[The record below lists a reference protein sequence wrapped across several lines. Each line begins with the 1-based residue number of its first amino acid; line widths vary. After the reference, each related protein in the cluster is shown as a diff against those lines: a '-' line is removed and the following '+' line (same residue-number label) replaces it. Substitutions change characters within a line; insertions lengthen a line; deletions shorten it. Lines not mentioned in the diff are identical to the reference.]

1 MFAAGLAPFYA
12 PNFSLWSAAYCSSAG
27 PGGCSFPLDPAAV
40 KKPSFCIA
48 DILHAGVGEP
58 GAAPEGLAGASA
70 AALTAHLGSA
80 HPHASFQAAA
90 RSPLRPTPVVAP
102 SEVPAGFPQRLS
114 PLSAAYHHHH
124 PQQQQQQQQPQQQQ
138 PPPPPRA
145 GALQPPASGPRVVP
159 NPHHSGS
166 APAPSSKDLKFG
178 IDRILSAEFD
188 PKVKEGNTLR
198 DLTSLLTGR
207 PAGVHLGLQPSTGQF
222 FASLDPINEASAIL
236 SPLSSNPRNSVQH
249 QFQDTFPGPYAVLTK
264 DTMPQTYKRKRSWSR
279 AVFSNLQR
287 KGLEKRFEIQKYV
300 TKPDRKQL
308 AAMLGLTDAQVKVWF
323 QNRRMK
329 WRHSKEAQAQKDKDK
344 EAGEKPSGGAV
355 AADGEPEERS
365 PSRSEAEAE
374 SESSDSESL
383 DMTPSDTERTEG
395 ADRSLHPTTVIKAS
409 AAGALLA
416 ASSGGSGGSG
426 GGGGGGGGGA
436 APRSC
441 SPRPSPPSAAPPKAP
456 SPPRRLWVASRLDKV
471 GGDARPRRRLAALQC
486 GMDFVPA
493 FRWQQGQGRRR
504 EGRALMEGTH
514 RCPRPAA
521 HPSRSRGES
530 SAPSTG
536 LPAPSAH
543 LGLDTSSSHCEAL
556 D

>member
-12 PNFSLWSAAYCSSAG
+12 SNFSVWSAAYCSSAG
-27 PGGCSFPLDPAAV
+27 AGGCAFPLDPAAV

-70 AALTAHLGSA
+70 AALTAHLA
-80 HPHASFQAAA
+80 LVHPHTSFQSAT

-114 PLSAAYHHHH
+114 PLAAAYHHHH
-124 PQQQQQQQQPQQQQ
+124 PAQPQQQQ
-138 PPPPPRA
+138 AQPPQPTPPPRA
-145 GALQPPASGPRVVP
+145 GALQPQATAARGVP
-159 NPHHSGS
+159 NPHPSSGS
-166 APAPSSKDLKFG
+166 AQAPSSKDLKFG

-198 DLTSLLTGR
+198 DLTSLLTSGR
-207 PAGVHLGLQPSTGQF
+207 PTGMHLAGLQPSAGQF

-236 SPLSSNPRNSVQH
+236 SPLSSNTRNSVQH

-344 EAGEKPSGGAV
+344 ETAEKPSDEGTPAF
-355 AADGEPEERS
+355 DGEQDER
-365 PSRSEAEAE
+365 SRSEGEAE

-383 DMTPSDTERTEG
+383 DMAPSDSERTEG
-395 ADRSLHPTTVIKAS
+395 AELSLHQTTVIKTS
-409 AAGALLA
+409 AAGNLLTPTTSA
-416 ASSGGSGGSG
+416 GSCGGSSFSFSSSSSLG
-426 GGGGGGGGGA
+426 GGGGGGSSGNSSAGSLSSLSSGSSA
-436 APRSC
+436 EL
-441 SPRPSPPSAAPPKAP
+441 PSVPQSTLNKTAP
-456 SPPRRLWVASRLDKV
+456 SPE
-471 GGDARPRRRLAALQC
+471 AAP
-486 GMDFVPA
+486 VP
-493 FRWQQGQGRRR
+493 
-504 EGRALMEGTH
+504 
-514 RCPRPAA
+514 
-521 HPSRSRGES
+521 S
-530 SAPSTG
+530 SG
-536 LPAPSAH
+536 L
-543 LGLDTSSSHCEAL
+543 
-556 D
+556 

>member
-12 PNFSLWSAAYCSSAG
+12 SNFSLWSAAYCSSAG
-27 PGGCSFPLDPAAV
+27 PAGCSFPLDPAAS

-48 DILHAGVGEP
+48 DILQAGVGDP
-58 GAAPEGLAGASA
+58 GAAPDGLVGASA

-80 HPHASFQAAA
+80 HPHASFQSAA

-102 SEVPAGFPQRLS
+102 SEVPAGFPPRLS

-124 PQQQQQQQQPQQQQ
+124 SPQTQPSGRPGAPQQSLSSTAAA
-138 PPPPPRA
+138 R
-145 GALQPPASGPRVVP
+145 GLP
-159 NPHHSGS
+159 NPHQGASV
-166 APAPSSKDLKFG
+166 PAPSSKDLKFG

-198 DLTSLLTGR
+198 DLTSLLTGAR
-207 PAGVHLGLQPSTGQF
+207 PAGVRLPGLQPSTGQF
-222 FASLDPINEASAIL
+222 FASIEPINEASAIL

-344 EAGEKPSGGAV
+344 EAGEKPSGGS
-355 AADGEPEERS
+355 AAGDGEAEERS
-365 PSRSEAEAE
+365 PSRSEGEME
-374 SESSDSESL
+374 SESSCSEAL
-383 DMTPSDTERTEG
+383 DLASSDTEDRTE
-395 ADRSLHPTTVIKAS
+395 AAAAERALPPTTVIKAPT
-409 AAGALLA
+409 AGALLV
-416 ASSGGSGGSG
+416 ASSGC
-426 GGGGGGGGGA
+426 GGGGGA
-436 APRSC
+436 FGFAGLGST
-441 SPRPSPPSAAPPKAP
+441 SNGSSGGSAGVVGSLSSSAAE
-456 SPPRRLWVASRLDKV
+456 
-471 GGDARPRRRLAALQC
+471 Q
-486 GMDFVPA
+486 
-493 FRWQQGQGRRR
+493 
-504 EGRALMEGTH
+504 
-514 RCPRPAA
+514 
-521 HPSRSRGES
+521 HPEAQSTAS
-530 SAPSTG
+530 SAPQS
-536 LPAPSAH
+536 PEPS
-543 LGLDTSSSHCEAL
+543 LGGV
-556 D
+556 

>member
-12 PNFSLWSAAYCSSAG
+12 SNFSLWSAAYCSSAG
-27 PGGCSFPLDPAAV
+27 PGGCAFALDPGAG

-58 GAAPEGLAGASA
+58 GAAPEGLVGTSA
-70 AALTAHLGSA
+70 AALTAHLGSV
-80 HPHASFQAAA
+80 HPHASFQAAT

-102 SEVPAGFPQRLS
+102 SEVAAGFPQRLS

-124 PQQQQQQQQPQQQQ
+124 PQPQQPQQQPQQ
-138 PPPPPRA
+138 PPPPPPPPPPPQPRA
-145 GALQPPASGPRVVP
+145 GSLQPLVSGTRGAP
-159 NPHHSGS
+159 NSHHHSGS

-198 DLTSLLTGR
+198 DLTSLLTGGR
-207 PAGVHLGLQPSTGQF
+207 PAGVHLSGLQPSTGQF

-344 EAGEKPSGGAV
+344 EVGEKPAGGAS
-355 AADGEPEERS
+355 AADGEQDERS
-365 PSRSEAEAE
+365 PSRSEGEAE

-383 DMTPSDTERTEG
+383 DMAPSDTERTEG
-395 ADRSLHPTTVIKAS
+395 AERTLHQTTVIKTSAS
-409 AAGALLA
+409 GSLVPSSSSS
-416 ASSGGSGGSG
+416 SSGGSAG
-426 GGGGGGGGGA
+426 GGGSFSFGSASGLSAGGLSSNNSSGSASNLGCNGA
-436 APRSC
+436 PE
-441 SPRPSPPSAAPPKAP
+441 
-456 SPPRRLWVASRLDKV
+456 L
-471 GGDARPRRRLAALQC
+471 
-486 GMDFVPA
+486 
-493 FRWQQGQGRRR
+493 
-504 EGRALMEGTH
+504 
-514 RCPRPAA
+514 
-521 HPSRSRGES
+521 
-530 SAPSTG
+530 
-536 LPAPSAH
+536 LPAPQPATVSGAPQSPEPAPNSAGR
-543 LGLDTSSSHCEAL
+543 LIG
-556 D
+556 

>member
-1 MFAAGLAPFYA
+1 MFATGLAPFYA
-12 PNFSLWSAAYCSSAG
+12 SNFSLWSATYCSSAG
-27 PGGCSFPLDPAAV
+27 PGGCSFPLDPTAV

-48 DILHAGVGEP
+48 DILQAGVGEP

-70 AALTAHLGSA
+70 AALTAHLGLV
-80 HPHASFQAAA
+80 HPHVSFQAAT

-102 SEVPAGFPQRLS
+102 SELPAGFPQRLS
-114 PLSAAYHHHH
+114 PLSAAYHPHH
-124 PQQQQQQQQPQQQQ
+124 PQQQQSQQQQSQQQQ
-138 PPPPPRA
+138 PPPPARA
-145 GALQPPASGPRVVP
+145 SALQPQASGVRMVP
-159 NPHHSGS
+159 NPHPSGS

-198 DLTSLLTGR
+198 DLTSLLTGGR
-207 PAGVHLGLQPSTGQF
+207 PAGMHLPGLQPSAGQF

-236 SPLSSNPRNSVQH
+236 SPLSSNTRNSVQH

-344 EAGEKPSGGAV
+344 EAAEKPSGGTSAF
-355 AADGEPEERS
+355 DGEQDERS
-365 PSRSEAEAE
+365 PSRSEGEAE

-383 DMTPSDTERTEG
+383 DMAPSDTERTEG
-395 ADRSLHPTTVIKAS
+395 AERSLHQTTVIKAS
-409 AAGALLA
+409 ATGVLVTT
-416 ASSGGSGGSG
+416 SSGGSSGSG
-426 GGGGGGGGGA
+426 SSFSFNSSLSSSSTSASSASSLGSSG
-436 APRSC
+436 SL
-441 SPRPSPPSAAPPKAP
+441 SELPSAPQPTLSNAPQ
-456 SPPRRLWVASRLDKV
+456 SPE
-471 GGDARPRRRLAALQC
+471 
-486 GMDFVPA
+486 PA
-493 FRWQQGQGRRR
+493 
-504 EGRALMEGTH
+504 
-514 RCPRPAA
+514 
-521 HPSRSRGES
+521 
-530 SAPSTG
+530 SAPLGG
-536 LPAPSAH
+536 L
-543 LGLDTSSSHCEAL
+543 
-556 D
+556 

>member
-12 PNFSLWSAAYCSSAG
+12 SNFSLWSAAYCSSAG
-27 PGGCSFPLDPAAV
+27 PGACSFPLDPAAV

-48 DILHAGVGEP
+48 DILHAGVGDP

-80 HPHASFQAAA
+80 HPHSSFQATA

-124 PQQQQQQQQPQQQQ
+124 PQQPPHQQQ
-138 PPPPPRA
+138 PPPAPRA
-145 GALQPPASGPRVVP
+145 GALQPPASAARVLP
-159 NPHHSGS
+159 GHQSGS

-198 DLTSLLTGR
+198 DLTSLLTSGR
-207 PAGVHLGLQPSTGQF
+207 PAGVPLPGLQPSAGQF

-236 SPLSSNPRNSVQH
+236 SPLGSNPRNSVQH

-344 EAGEKPSGGAV
+344 EAGEKPSGGAL
-355 AADGEPEERS
+355 AADGEQEERS
-365 PSRSEAEAE
+365 PSRSEGEAE

-383 DMTPSDTERTEG
+383 DMAPSDTERTEG
-395 ADRSLHPTTVIKAS
+395 AERPLHQTTVIKAS
-409 AAGALLA
+409 AAGPLLSASSA
-416 ASSGGSGGSG
+416 ASGGSTG
-426 GGGGGGGGGA
+426 GGGGGLSFCGLSSASSLGSGGGSG
-436 APRSC
+436 PE
-441 SPRPSPPSAAPPKAP
+441 
-456 SPPRRLWVASRLDKV
+456 L
-471 GGDARPRRRLAALQC
+471 
-486 GMDFVPA
+486 
-493 FRWQQGQGRRR
+493 
-504 EGRALMEGTH
+504 
-514 RCPRPAA
+514 
-521 HPSRSRGES
+521 
-530 SAPSTG
+530 
-536 LPAPSAH
+536 LPAPQPAQGSAPQSPEPSQAP
-543 LGLDTSSSHCEAL
+543 LGGL
-556 D
+556 

>member
-12 PNFSLWSAAYCSSAG
+12 SNFSLWSAAYCSSAG
-27 PGGCSFPLDPAAV
+27 PGGCSFPLDPGAG

-58 GAAPEGLAGASA
+58 GAAPEGLVGASA
-70 AALTAHLGSA
+70 AALTAHLGSV
-80 HPHASFQAAA
+80 HPHASFQAAT

-124 PQQQQQQQQPQQQQ
+124 PQPPQQQPPQQQPQ
-138 PPPPPRA
+138 PPPPPPLPRA
-145 GALQPPASGPRVVP
+145 GALQPPASSTRGAP

-198 DLTSLLTGR
+198 DLTSLLTSGR
-207 PAGVHLGLQPSTGQF
+207 PAGVHLSGLQPSAAGQF

-344 EAGEKPSGGAV
+344 EAGEKPADGAS
-355 AADGEPEERS
+355 AADGEQEERS
-365 PSRSEAEAE
+365 PSRSEAE

-383 DMTPSDTERTEG
+383 DMAPSDTERTEG
-395 ADRSLHPTTVIKAS
+395 AERSLHQTTVIKAS
-409 AAGALLA
+409 AASALIPP
-416 ASSGGSGGSG
+416 SSGGSGGSSG
-426 GGGGGGGGGA
+426 GGSSFSFGNASSLSSSSTSNSNAG
-436 APRSC
+436 
-441 SPRPSPPSAAPPKAP
+441 SA
-456 SPPRRLWVASRLDKV
+456 SNNGSS
-471 GGDARPRRRLAALQC
+471 
-486 GMDFVPA
+486 VP
-493 FRWQQGQGRRR
+493 
-504 EGRALMEGTH
+504 EL
-514 RCPRPAA
+514 
-521 HPSRSRGES
+521 
-530 SAPSTG
+530 
-536 LPAPSAH
+536 LPAPQPTVSGAPKSPEPTQAP
-543 LGLDTSSSHCEAL
+543 LGSL
-556 D
+556 

>member
-12 PNFSLWSAAYCSSAG
+12 SNFSLWSATYCSSAG
-27 PGGCSFPLDPAAV
+27 PGGCSFPLDPAVV

-124 PQQQQQQQQPQQQQ
+124 PQQPPQQQQPQQQQ

-145 GALQPPASGPRVVP
+145 GALQPPVSGTRGVP
-159 NPHHSGS
+159 NPHHSAS
-166 APAPSSKDLKFG
+166 TPAPSSKDLKFG

-198 DLTSLLTGR
+198 DLTSLLTGGR
-207 PAGVHLGLQPSTGQF
+207 PTGLHLPSLQPSAGQL
-222 FASLDPINEASAIL
+222 FASLDPIHEASAIL
-236 SPLSSNPRNSVQH
+236 SPLNSNPRNSVQH

-344 EAGEKPSGGAV
+344 EADEKPAGGAP
-355 AADGEPEERS
+355 AADGGEQEERS
-365 PSRSEAEAE
+365 PSRSEGEAE
-374 SESSDSESL
+374 SDSSDSESL
-383 DMTPSDTERTEG
+383 DMAPSDTERTEG
-395 ADRSLHPTTVIKAS
+395 AARSPHQTTVIKTS
-409 AAGALLA
+409 VAGAVLST
-416 ASSGGSGGSG
+416 SSSGSG
-426 GGGGGGGGGA
+426 GGGGGSGSFGFSGHGGGSTSAGSLGGGSVA
-436 APRSC
+436 LELLPAPQ
-441 SPRPSPPSAAPPKAP
+441 PT
-456 SPPRRLWVASRLDKV
+456 L
-471 GGDARPRRRLAALQC
+471 
-486 GMDFVPA
+486 
-493 FRWQQGQGRRR
+493 
-504 EGRALMEGTH
+504 
-514 RCPRPAA
+514 
-521 HPSRSRGES
+521 S
-530 SAPSTG
+530 SAPQSPE
-536 LPAPSAH
+536 PAQPP
-543 LGLDTSSSHCEAL
+543 LGVL
-556 D
+556 

>member
-12 PNFSLWSAAYCSSAG
+12 SNFSLWSAAYCSSAG
-27 PGGCSFPLDPAAV
+27 PGGCSFPLDPAAI

-58 GAAPEGLAGASA
+58 GAAAEGLVGASA
-70 AALTAHLGSA
+70 AALTAHLGSV
-80 HPHASFQAAA
+80 HPHASYQAAA

-102 SEVPAGFPQRLS
+102 TEVPAGFPQRLS

-124 PQQQQQQQQPQQQQ
+124 PPQQQ
-138 PPPPPRA
+138 PPPTPQQPQAQQPPPRP
-145 GALQPPASGPRVVP
+145 GSLQPSASGTRVV
-159 NPHHSGS
+159 PHHSG
-166 APAPSSKDLKFG
+166 PTPTPSSKDLKFG

-198 DLTSLLTGR
+198 DLTSLLTGGR
-207 PAGVHLGLQPSTGQF
+207 PTGVHLPGLQPSAGQF

-329 WRHSKEAQAQKDKDK
+329 WRHSKEAQAQKDK
-344 EAGEKPSGGAV
+344 EAGEKPPGGAP
-355 AADGEPEERS
+355 AEAEGEPEERS
-365 PSRSEAEAE
+365 PSRSEGEAE
-374 SESSDSESL
+374 TESSDSESL
-383 DMTPSDTERTEG
+383 DMAPSDSERTDRLE
-395 ADRSLHPTTVIKAS
+395 RSLHQTTVIKVSAS
-409 AAGALLA
+409 GALIP
-416 ASSGGSGGSG
+416 ASSGASGAGSG
-426 GGGGGGGGGA
+426 GGFSFGSVGSSTAGSLGN
-436 APRSC
+436 SC
-441 SPRPSPPSAAPPKAP
+441 SE
-456 SPPRRLWVASRLDKV
+456 
-471 GGDARPRRRLAALQC
+471 
-486 GMDFVPA
+486 M
-493 FRWQQGQGRRR
+493 
-504 EGRALMEGTH
+504 
-514 RCPRPAA
+514 PAA
-521 HPSRSRGES
+521 SQASVTSNPQSPETAQ
-530 SAPSTG
+530 APLGG
-536 LPAPSAH
+536 L
-543 LGLDTSSSHCEAL
+543 
-556 D
+556 